1 MNDTALKRIMESP
14 QLPTLPAVA
23 VRVLELTSRRDV
35 ELGEIAKAVEHDP
48 AIATRVLKTVNSS
61 FYGLTRRVGS
71 IRQALA
77 YLGLETVKGLVLGF
91 SLARTFKGDEEVIFD
106 FEEYWRRSIFAASAA
121 RSLASIVRIGDPD
134 ETFLA
139 ALIQDVG
146 MIALWKHYDDRYLQ
160 VYDLAAGSHDRLA
173 GFEQRHFE
181 VDHAQIGAAMLE
193 GWKFPSHIVD
203 VVLMHHLGTEVAAQD
218 EDMRRIV
225 LLGNLV
231 AESLGP
237 DADRSQKALQQ
248 YEELA
253 STWFDL
259 RRGTAFAALS
269 SITEHARE
277 LGRMFDIEA
286 SGCPDVDSILEE
298 ADRLRR
304 ANRIATPTTEI
315 DENIDGLTG
324 LPDRNAF
331 QKDLLDVF
339 ESEGEASI
347 LLVGIDGMREMNRAG
362 GPGTGDAAL
371 VKVAEAVIRTCREAV
386 GESATVFRF
395 VGAELAVVMRGESAS
410 RVQMLSERIRATI
423 RLAPLAD
430 ERLGLTKLGAS
441 QGIARRLAATD
452 TPDELLRAAMM
463 ATSEARRNGGDS
475 IFVWGEGEA
484 AAIAA

>member
-1 MNDTALKRIMESP
+1 M
-14 QLPTLPAVA
+14 
-23 VRVLELTSRRDV
+23 
-35 ELGEIAKAVEHDP
+35 
-48 AIATRVLKTVNSS
+48 
-61 FYGLTRRVGS
+61 
-71 IRQALA
+71 
-77 YLGLETVKGLVLGF
+77 KGLVLGF
-91 SLARTFKGDEEVIFD
+91 SLARAFKGDEEV
-106 FEEYWRRSIFAASAA
+106 RLRLRGLLAAEHLLGERGA

-146 MIALWKHYDDRYLQ
+146 MIALWKYYDDRYLQ

-225 LLGNLV
+225 LLANLV
-231 AESLGP
+231 AETLGP
-237 DADRSQKALQQ
+237 DADRAQKALQE

-277 LGRMFDIEA
+277 LGRMFDIES
-286 SGCPDVDSILEE
+286 SGRPDVDSILEE

-304 ANRIATPTTEI
+304 ANRVATPTT
-315 DENIDGLTG
+315 DLPENIDGLTG
-324 LPDRNAF
+324 LPDRTAF

-339 ESEGEASI
+339 ESEVDASI
-347 LLVGIDGMREMNRAG
+347 LLVGIDGMRELNRAG

-371 VKVAEAVIRTCREAV
+371 TKVAEAVIRTCREAV

-395 VGAELAVVMRGESAS
+395 VGAELAVVTAVGTVSA
-410 RVQMLSERIRATI
+410 RQVGMLAERLRASI

-430 ERLGLTKLGAS
+430 ERLGLTQAGRVAGYRHAARGNS
-441 QGIARRLAATD
+441 QSRHAG
-452 TPDELLRAAMM
+452 
-463 ATSEARRNGGDS
+463 
-475 IFVWGEGEA
+475 
-484 AAIAA
+484 